1 MALLVIGENGVNMK
15 LKRLLFLVLIA
26 ALIIPVTITTAFFA
40 ASTLSF
46 LSNKVKETTLPTSL
60 REVRNG
66 VELDIQKT
74 LLPSRSLA
82 KNEYIK
88 SWIQQGEPASGLSSL
103 TQHLETLRSE
113 YGAITSYFVSA
124 NSNNYYTQ
132 QGISRQVN
140 SSSDP
145 WFDAFLASS
154 APYEISIDVDKS
166 SNTASAFINYQ
177 VTVNGNKVGL
187 AGLGLSLDAMSELIA
202 SYKVIETGIVYLVDK
217 KGEIQL
223 HPNQS
228 MRGKKIPLNS
238 IIDNAEE
245 RNRAGVDM
253 TMLAMKLESLD
264 WYLVTEVPS
273 EELYGPINSA
283 IMTNVVI
290 ALIIIL
296 IGVLGVKFL
305 SDLIFKPIDTI
316 TEAVT
321 NLNSKGGDLT
331 ARLDIEE
338 DNEIGD
344 LAKQVNQFL
353 QQLHSMFIQ
362 VSESANQLK
371 GIALNVFEQIELSQS
386 YSTRQSD
393 STTSVAAAI
402 EQMDSTVKEI
412 SHSAQGASEV
422 ANTTENNVLTSSQHL
437 NKAMT
442 NMGELD
448 VVMTKSVN
456 SVNQLSESIGSIT
469 NILDEIRGISEQT
482 NLLAL
487 NAAIEAARAGE
498 QGRGFAVVADEVR
511 NLAQRTNDSTA
522 EISKVMNELVMQ
534 TTETV
539 NDIESGNHSAKLT
552 SEFLQSSVEGLANIS
567 TEVAKLTEVNNHVAS
582 ATRDQSAATGEISM
596 NITVIAETADDTSTS
611 MQRSYELV
619 TELESESK
627 TLSTIIGKFT
637 L

>member
-1 MALLVIGENGVNMK
+1 MK
-15 LKRLLFLVLIA
+15 LKRLLFFVLIA
-26 ALIIPVTITTAFFA
+26 ALVIPVTITTGFFA
-40 ASTLSF
+40 ASTLTF
-46 LSNKVKETTLPTSL
+46 LSNKVEETTLPTSL

-74 LLPSRSLA
+74 LLPSKSLA

-88 SWIQQGEPASGLSSL
+88 SWIKAGEPSSEL
-103 TQHLETLRSE
+103 TALTSHLNTLKSE
-113 YGAITSYFVSA
+113 YGAISAYFVS
-124 NSNNYYTQ
+124 SKSKNYYTQ
-132 QGISRQVN
+132 DGVVRQVN

-145 WFDAFLASS
+145 WFDAFLASK

-166 SNTASAFINYQ
+166 SNKASAFINYE
-177 VTVNGNKVGL
+177 VIVNGNKMGL
-187 AGLGLSLDAMSELIA
+187 AGLGLSLDAMSQLIA

-217 KGEIQL
+217 EGVIQL
-223 HPNQS
+223 HPDQS
-228 MRGKKIPLNS
+228 MRGKKVAIGSILNKAS
-238 IIDNAEE
+238 EISRGGEDK
-245 RNRAGVDM
+245 
-253 TMLAMKLESLD
+253 TMLAMELKSLD

-273 EELYGPINSA
+273 EELYGPINQA
-283 IMTNVVI
+283 IMTNIII
-290 ALIIIL
+290 ALVIIL
-296 IGVLGVKFL
+296 IGAVGVKFL
-305 SDLIFKPIDTI
+305 SDLIFKPIDSI
-316 TEAVT
+316 TAAVT

-331 ARLDIEE
+331 ARLQIEE
-338 DNEIGD
+338 NNEIGD
-344 LAKQVNQFL
+344 LAKQVDEFL
-353 QQLHSMFIQ
+353 EQLHVMFIQ

-371 GIALNVFEQIELSQS
+371 AIAIDVFEQIELSQS

-412 SHSAQGASEV
+412 SFSAQGASEV
-422 ANTTENNVLTSSQHL
+422 ANTTENNVLTSTQNL
-437 NKAMT
+437 NKAME
-442 NMGELD
+442 NMGKLD
-448 VVMTKSVN
+448 SVMSKSVG

-511 NLAQRTNDSTA
+511 NLAQRTNESTA
-522 EISKVMNELVMQ
+522 EISQLMSELIMQ
-534 TTETV
+534 TSETV
-539 NDIESGNHSAKLT
+539 NDIQAGNQSAKAT
-552 SEFLQSSVEGLANIS
+552 SEFLQSCVEGLTNIS
-567 TEVAKLTEVNNHVAS
+567 TEVGKLTEVNTHVAS

-611 MQRSYELV
+611 MQRSYDLV
-619 TELESESK
+619 TKLDGESK
-627 TLSTIIGKFT
+627 TLSGIIGKFT

>member
-1 MALLVIGENGVNMK
+1 MK
-15 LKRLLFLVLIA
+15 LKRLLFFVLIA
-26 ALIIPVTITTAFFA
+26 ALVIPVTITTGFFA
-40 ASTLSF
+40 ASTLTF
-46 LSNKVKETTLPTSL
+46 LSNKVEETTLPTSL

-74 LLPSRSLA
+74 LLPSKSLA

-88 SWIQQGEPASGLSSL
+88 SWIKAGEPSSEL
-103 TQHLETLRSE
+103 TALTSHLNTLKSE
-113 YGAITSYFVSA
+113 YGAISAYFVS
-124 NSNNYYTQ
+124 SKSKNYYTQ
-132 QGISRQVN
+132 DGVVRQVN

-145 WFDAFLASS
+145 WFDAFLASK

-166 SNTASAFINYQ
+166 SNKASAFINYE
-177 VTVNGNKVGL
+177 VIVNGNKMGL
-187 AGLGLSLDAMSELIA
+187 AGLGLSLDAMSQLIA

-217 KGEIQL
+217 DGVIQL
-223 HPNQS
+223 HPDQS
-228 MRGKKIPLNS
+228 MRGKKVAIGSILNKAS
-238 IIDNAEE
+238 EISRGGEDK
-245 RNRAGVDM
+245 
-253 TMLAMKLESLD
+253 TMLAMELKSLD

-273 EELYGPINSA
+273 EELYGPINQA
-283 IMTNVVI
+283 IMTNIII
-290 ALIIIL
+290 ALVIIL
-296 IGVLGVKFL
+296 IGAVGVKFL
-305 SDLIFKPIDTI
+305 SDLIFKPIDSI
-316 TEAVT
+316 TAAVT

-331 ARLDIEE
+331 ARLQIEE
-338 DNEIGD
+338 NNEIGD
-344 LAKQVNQFL
+344 LAKQVDEFL
-353 QQLHSMFIQ
+353 EQLHVMFIQ

-371 GIALNVFEQIELSQS
+371 AIAIDVFEQIELSQS

-412 SHSAQGASEV
+412 SFSAQGASEV
-422 ANTTENNVLTSSQHL
+422 ANTTENNVLTSTQNL
-437 NKAMT
+437 NKAME
-442 NMGELD
+442 NMGKLD
-448 VVMTKSVN
+448 SVMSKSVG

-511 NLAQRTNDSTA
+511 NLAQRTNESTA
-522 EISKVMNELVMQ
+522 EISQLMSELIMQ
-534 TTETV
+534 TSETV
-539 NDIESGNHSAKLT
+539 NDIQAGNQSAKAT
-552 SEFLQSSVEGLANIS
+552 SEFLQSCVEGLTNIS
-567 TEVAKLTEVNNHVAS
+567 TEVGKLTEVNTHVAS

-611 MQRSYELV
+611 MQRSYDLV
-619 TELESESK
+619 TKLDGESK
-627 TLSTIIGKFT
+627 TLSGIIGKFT

>member
-1 MALLVIGENGVNMK
+1 MK
-15 LKRLLFLVLIA
+15 LKRLLFFVLIA
-26 ALIIPVTITTAFFA
+26 ALVIPVTITTGFFA
-40 ASTLSF
+40 ASTLTF
-46 LSNKVKETTLPTSL
+46 LSNKVEETTLPTSL

-74 LLPSRSLA
+74 LLPSKSLA

-88 SWIQQGEPASGLSSL
+88 SWIKAGEPSSEL
-103 TQHLETLRSE
+103 TALTSHLNTLKSE
-113 YGAITSYFVSA
+113 YGAISAYFVS
-124 NSNNYYTQ
+124 SKSKNYYTQ
-132 QGISRQVN
+132 DGVVRQVN

-145 WFDAFLASS
+145 WFDAFLASK

-166 SNTASAFINYQ
+166 SNKASAFINYE
-177 VTVNGNKVGL
+177 VIVNGNKMGL
-187 AGLGLSLDAMSELIA
+187 AGLGLSLDAMSQLIA
-202 SYKVIETGIVYLVDK
+202 SYKVIETGIVYLVDRE
-217 KGEIQL
+217 GVIQL
-223 HPNQS
+223 HPDQS
-228 MRGKKIPLNS
+228 MRGKKVAIGSILNKAS
-238 IIDNAEE
+238 EISRDGE
-245 RNRAGVDM
+245 DK
-253 TMLAMKLESLD
+253 TMLAMELKSLD

-273 EELYGPINSA
+273 EELYGPINQA
-283 IMTNVVI
+283 IMTNIII
-290 ALIIIL
+290 ALVIIL
-296 IGVLGVKFL
+296 IGAVGVKFL
-305 SDLIFKPIDTI
+305 SDLIFKPIDSI
-316 TEAVT
+316 TAAVT

-331 ARLDIEE
+331 ARLQIEE

-344 LAKQVNQFL
+344 LAKQVDEFL
-353 QQLHSMFIQ
+353 EQLHVMFIQ

-371 GIALNVFEQIELSQS
+371 AIAIDVFEQIELSQS

-412 SHSAQGASEV
+412 SFSAQGASEV
-422 ANTTENNVLTSSQHL
+422 ANTTENNVLTSTQNL
-437 NKAMT
+437 NKAME
-442 NMGELD
+442 NMGKLD
-448 VVMTKSVN
+448 SVMSKSVG

-511 NLAQRTNDSTA
+511 NLAQRTNESTA
-522 EISKVMNELVMQ
+522 EISQLMSELIMQ
-534 TTETV
+534 TSETV
-539 NDIESGNHSAKLT
+539 NDIQAGNQSAKAT
-552 SEFLQSSVEGLANIS
+552 SEFLQSCVEGLTNIS
-567 TEVAKLTEVNNHVAS
+567 TEVGKLTEVNTHVAS

-611 MQRSYELV
+611 MQRSYDLV
-619 TELESESK
+619 TKLDGESK
-627 TLSTIIGKFT
+627 TLSGIIGKFT

>member
-1 MALLVIGENGVNMK
+1 MK
-15 LKRLLFLVLIA
+15 LKRLLFFVLIA
-26 ALIIPVTITTAFFA
+26 ALVIPVTITTGFFA
-40 ASTLSF
+40 ASTLTF
-46 LSNKVKETTLPTSL
+46 LSNKVEETTLPTSL

-74 LLPSRSLA
+74 LLPSKSLA

-88 SWIQQGEPASGLSSL
+88 SWIKAGEPSSEL
-103 TQHLETLRSE
+103 TALTSHLNTLKSE
-113 YGAITSYFVSA
+113 YGAISAYFVS
-124 NSNNYYTQ
+124 SKSKNYYTQ
-132 QGISRQVN
+132 DGVVRQVN

-145 WFDAFLASS
+145 WFDAFLASK

-166 SNTASAFINYQ
+166 SNKASAFINYE
-177 VTVNGNKVGL
+177 VIVNGNKMGL
-187 AGLGLSLDAMSELIA
+187 AGLGLSLDAMSQLIA

-217 KGEIQL
+217 EGVIQL
-223 HPNQS
+223 HPDQS
-228 MRGKKIPLNS
+228 MRGKKVAIGSILNKAS
-238 IIDNAEE
+238 EISRGGEDK
-245 RNRAGVDM
+245 
-253 TMLAMKLESLD
+253 TMLAMELKSLD

-273 EELYGPINSA
+273 EELYGPINQA
-283 IMTNVVI
+283 IMTNIII
-290 ALIIIL
+290 ALVIIL
-296 IGVLGVKFL
+296 IGAVGVKFL
-305 SDLIFKPIDTI
+305 SDLIFKPIDSI
-316 TEAVT
+316 TAAVT

-331 ARLDIEE
+331 ARLQIEE

-344 LAKQVNQFL
+344 LAKQVDEFL
-353 QQLHSMFIQ
+353 EQLHVMFIQ

-371 GIALNVFEQIELSQS
+371 AIAIDVFEQIELSQS

-412 SHSAQGASEV
+412 SFSAQGASEV
-422 ANTTENNVLTSSQHL
+422 ANTTENNVLTSTQNL
-437 NKAMT
+437 NKAME
-442 NMGELD
+442 NMGKLD
-448 VVMTKSVN
+448 SVMSKSVG

-511 NLAQRTNDSTA
+511 NLAQRTNESTA
-522 EISKVMNELVMQ
+522 EISQLMSELIMQ
-534 TTETV
+534 TSETV
-539 NDIESGNHSAKLT
+539 NDIQAGNQSAKAT
-552 SEFLQSSVEGLANIS
+552 SEFLQSCVEGLTNIS
-567 TEVAKLTEVNNHVAS
+567 TEVGKLTEVNTHVAS

-611 MQRSYELV
+611 MQRSYDLV
-619 TELESESK
+619 TKLDGESK
-627 TLSTIIGKFT
+627 TLSGIIGKFT

>member
-1 MALLVIGENGVNMK
+1 MK
-15 LKRLLFLVLIA
+15 LKRLLFFVLIA
-26 ALIIPVTITTAFFA
+26 ALVIPVTITTGFFA
-40 ASTLSF
+40 ASTLTF
-46 LSNKVKETTLPTSL
+46 LSNKVEETTLPTSL

-74 LLPSRSLA
+74 LLPSKSLA

-88 SWIQQGEPASGLSSL
+88 SWIKAGEPSSEL
-103 TQHLETLRSE
+103 TALTSHLNTLKSE
-113 YGAITSYFVSA
+113 YGAISAYFVS
-124 NSNNYYTQ
+124 SKSKNYYTQ
-132 QGISRQVN
+132 DGVVRQVN

-145 WFDAFLASS
+145 WFDAFLASK

-166 SNTASAFINYQ
+166 SNKASAFINYE
-177 VTVNGNKVGL
+177 VIVNGNKMGL
-187 AGLGLSLDAMSELIA
+187 AGLGLSLDAMSQLIA

-217 KGEIQL
+217 DGVIQL
-223 HPNQS
+223 HPDQS
-228 MRGKKIPLNS
+228 MRGKKVAIGSILNKAS
-238 IIDNAEE
+238 EISRDGE
-245 RNRAGVDM
+245 DK
-253 TMLAMKLESLD
+253 TMLAMELKSLD

-273 EELYGPINSA
+273 EELYGPINQA
-283 IMTNVVI
+283 IMTNIII
-290 ALIIIL
+290 ALVIIL
-296 IGVLGVKFL
+296 IGAVGVKFL
-305 SDLIFKPIDTI
+305 SDLIFKPIDSI
-316 TEAVT
+316 TAAVT

-331 ARLDIEE
+331 ARLQIEE
-338 DNEIGD
+338 NNEIGD
-344 LAKQVNQFL
+344 LAKQVDEFL
-353 QQLHSMFIQ
+353 EQLHVMFIQ

-371 GIALNVFEQIELSQS
+371 AIAIDVFEQIELSQS

-412 SHSAQGASEV
+412 SFSAQGASEV
-422 ANTTENNVLTSSQHL
+422 ANTTENNVLTSTQNL
-437 NKAMT
+437 NKAME
-442 NMGELD
+442 NMGKLD
-448 VVMTKSVN
+448 SVMSKSVG

-511 NLAQRTNDSTA
+511 NLAQRTNESTA
-522 EISKVMNELVMQ
+522 EISQLMSELIMQ
-534 TTETV
+534 TSETV
-539 NDIESGNHSAKLT
+539 NDIQAGNQSAKAT
-552 SEFLQSSVEGLANIS
+552 SEFLQSCVEGLTNIS
-567 TEVAKLTEVNNHVAS
+567 TEVGKLTEVNTHVAS

-611 MQRSYELV
+611 MQRSYDLV
-619 TELESESK
+619 TKLDGESK
-627 TLSTIIGKFT
+627 TLSGIIGKFT

>member
-1 MALLVIGENGVNMK
+1 MK
-15 LKRLLFLVLIA
+15 LKRLLFFVLIA
-26 ALIIPVTITTAFFA
+26 ALVIPVTITTGFFA
-40 ASTLSF
+40 ASTLTF
-46 LSNKVKETTLPTSL
+46 LSNKVEETTLPTSL

-74 LLPSRSLA
+74 LLPSKSLA

-88 SWIQQGEPASGLSSL
+88 SWINAGEPSSEL
-103 TQHLETLRSE
+103 TALTSHLNTLKSE
-113 YGAITSYFVSA
+113 YGAISAYFVS
-124 NSNNYYTQ
+124 SKSKNYYTQ
-132 QGISRQVN
+132 DGVVRQVN

-145 WFDAFLASS
+145 WFDAFLASK

-166 SNTASAFINYQ
+166 SNKASAFINYE
-177 VTVNGNKVGL
+177 VIVNGNKIGL
-187 AGLGLSLDAMSELIA
+187 AGLGLSLDAMSQLIA

-217 KGEIQL
+217 EGVIQL
-223 HPNQS
+223 HPDQS
-228 MRGKKIPLNS
+228 MRGKKVAIGSILNKAS
-238 IIDNAEE
+238 EIIRDGE
-245 RNRAGVDM
+245 DK
-253 TMLAMKLESLD
+253 TMLAMELKSLD

-273 EELYGPINSA
+273 EELYGPINQA
-283 IMTNVVI
+283 IMTNIII
-290 ALIIIL
+290 ALVIIL
-296 IGVLGVKFL
+296 IGSVGVKFL
-305 SDLIFKPIDTI
+305 SDLIFKPIDSI
-316 TEAVT
+316 TAAVT

-331 ARLDIEE
+331 ARLQIEE
-338 DNEIGD
+338 NNEIGD
-344 LAKQVNQFL
+344 LAKQVDEFL
-353 QQLHSMFIQ
+353 EQLHVMFIQ

-371 GIALNVFEQIELSQS
+371 VIAIDVFEQIELSQS

-412 SHSAQGASEV
+412 SFSAQGASEV
-422 ANTTENNVLTSSQHL
+422 ANTTENNVLTSTQNL
-437 NKAMT
+437 NKAME
-442 NMGELD
+442 NMGKLD
-448 VVMTKSVN
+448 SVMSKSVG

-511 NLAQRTNDSTA
+511 NLAQRTNESTA
-522 EISKVMNELVMQ
+522 EISQLMSELIMQ
-534 TTETV
+534 TSETV
-539 NDIESGNHSAKLT
+539 NDIQAGNQSAKAT
-552 SEFLQSSVEGLANIS
+552 SEFLQSCVEGLTNIS
-567 TEVAKLTEVNNHVAS
+567 TEVGKLTEVNTHVAS

-611 MQRSYELV
+611 MQRSYDLV
-619 TELESESK
+619 TKLDGESK
-627 TLSTIIGKFT
+627 TLSGIIGKFT